1 MCCHKNVVKSL
12 SYPVYFHALL
22 SPIFFPSK
30 ISFYQPCRKRN
41 SFELWCWFC
50 SIALMWWTI
59 ILSLP
64 GDLYWYA
71 LFIICVIFLLSWEK
85 LVHAKQFCVCVYML
99 YDFGTGSRT
108 FKIDNSVPLC
118 MIECFLPLQC
128 VKIVPAGTPGP
139 GCDPF
144 VYFAFT
150 LCKENSEQ
158 KLFNCKIGKLS
169 GFLGVTVCC
178 PLVSDNKEVHSL

>member
-1 MCCHKNVVKSL
+1 MLSCLQYFSRLKLAFISL
-12 SYPVYFHALL
+12 A
-22 SPIFFPSK
+22 K
-30 ISFYQPCRKRN
+30 KK

-139 GCDPF
+139 
-144 VYFAFT
+144 AATLLFT
-150 LCKENSEQ
+150 LHSHCAKRIQNKNFSTVR
-158 KLFNCKIGKLS
+158 LANLVVFLVWLS
-169 GFLGVTVCC
+169 AA
-178 PLVSDNKEVHSL
+178 P